1 MKDPKHD
8 LQHDTL
14 TNRVLETSIKVGLVI
29 ILLVWCYM
37 ILQPFLVMIIWGVII
52 SIALFPGYKWL
63 KKRLGERKKLAALLI
78 TLLALV
84 LIILPLGLLA
94 GSLVSGVQQILELFK
109 NDQGLIPP
117 PPDHIQS
124 WPVIGKS
131 AHNFWSQASSNLE
144 GVIIQYEPQ
153 LEVLL
158 TWLLGVIS
166 GGVLGY
172 LKFIVS
178 IVIGGVLLVYA
189 DAGGK
194 SAYDIASKLLGEKG
208 KEYAENAERTVR
220 NVARGILGV
229 ALIEAML
236 AGLVFMIFG
245 VPAAGLW
252 ALLMFILGIVQIG
265 ILPIA
270 IPVIIYMFF
279 TASTFD
285 AIAIMVGIVLIL
297 PLNNILKPIL
307 LGRGAPAPMI
317 VIFLGA
323 IGGFIVSGILGLF
336 VGAVILSIG
345 YNLFLLWLKNEN
357 TA

>member
-1 MKDPKHD
+1 MFRDP
-8 LQHDTL
+8 
-14 TNRVLETSIKVGLVI
+14 
-29 ILLVWCYM
+29 VWS
-37 ILQPFLVMIIWGVII
+37 F
-52 SIALFPGYKWL
+52 
-63 KKRLGERKKLAALLI
+63 
-78 TLLALV
+78 
-84 LIILPLGLLA
+84 
-94 GSLVSGVQQILELFK
+94 
-109 NDQGLIPP
+109 
-117 PPDHIQS
+117 
-124 WPVIGKS
+124 IGKT
-131 AHNFWSQASSNLE
+131 AHGFWSQASTNLE
-144 GVIIQYEPQ
+144 GVIIQYESQ
-153 LEVLL
+153 LEVVL
-158 TWLLGVIS
+158 TWIQGAIT

-194 SAYDIASKLLGEKG
+194 SAYDIASKLLGERG
-208 KEYAENAERTVR
+208 KEYAGNAEKTIR

-236 AGLVFMIFG
+236 AGRVFMIFG

-252 ALLMFILGIVQIG
+252 ALLMFILGIIQIG

-270 IPVIIYMFF
+270 IPVVIYMFF

-285 AIAIMVGIVLIL
+285 AIAVLIGVVLIL

-345 YNLFLLWLKNEN
+345 YNLFLLWLREEE
-357 TA
+357 AEQ

>member
-1 MKDPKHD
+1 
-8 LQHDTL
+8 
-14 TNRVLETSIKVGLVI
+14 
-29 ILLVWCYM
+29 M